1 MSWVQSLVLAA
12 LQGVTELFPIS
23 SLGHTVI
30 VTALLGWGA
39 LESSPN
45 FLPFLVLFHVGTAT
59 ALFIYFW
66 RDWFAII
73 RGFVVTA
80 ASGRLDSDAHGRLAW
95 LLIAGTIPAG
105 LIGLFLETPLKALFA
120 NPVVAA
126 AFLAIN
132 GVILLVG
139 ERARRRA
146 LATEAASANAAPAI
160 PRAEV
165 DGSGATATGSVA
177 IAETRDAQL
186 TQLRRYDS
194 LSWREAILVG
204 LAQALALI
212 PGISRSGV
220 TMVAA
225 LRVGMTHEDAA
236 AYTFLLATPI
246 IGAAGVLELPQ
257 LAGTAASTLLIALV
271 GGVVAGAA
279 AFLSTHFLMRYFENG
294 RLDPFGYYCIVAGV
308 LSGVYLTL
316 HP

>member
-1 MSWVQSLVLAA
+1 MTWAQSIVLAL

-30 VTALLGWGA
+30 VTALLGWGD
-39 LESSPN
+39 LEEDPN

-80 ASGRLDSDAHGRLAW
+80 VAGRLDAEPNGRLAW

-105 LIGLFLETPLKALFA
+105 LIGLFLESPLKRLFA
-120 NPVVAA
+120 SPLIAA
-126 AFLAIN
+126 AFLAVN
-132 GVILLVG
+132 GVVLLIG

-146 LATEAASANAAPAI
+146 LTLSSSSP
-160 PRAEV
+160 V
-165 DGSGATATGSVA
+165 
-177 IAETRDAQL
+177 ETDQKVGVRF
-186 TQLRRYDS
+186 TS
-194 LSWREAILVG
+194 LSWREAVLVG

-225 LRVGMTHEDAA
+225 LRVGMNHEDAA

-246 IGAAGVLELPQ
+246 IGAAAVLEVPQ
-257 LAGTAASTLLIALV
+257 LARSGPSTLLIAIV
-271 GGVVAGAA
+271 GGLLAGVAAY
-279 AFLSTHFLMRYFENG
+279 LSTRFLMRYFEKG
-294 RLDPFGYYCIVAGV
+294 RLDPFGYYCIIAG
-308 LSGVYLTL
+308 LASAAYLL
-316 HP
+316 FAHP

>member
-1 MSWVQSLVLAA
+1 MTWLQSIVLAL

-30 VTALLGWGA
+30 VTALLGWGD
-39 LESSPN
+39 LQESPS

-80 ASGRLDSDAHGRLAW
+80 VAGRLDAEPNGRLAW

-105 LIGLFLETPLKALFA
+105 LIGLFLEGPLKHLFA
-120 NPVVAA
+120 NPLIAA
-126 AFLAIN
+126 AFLAVN
-132 GVILLVG
+132 GVVLLIG
-139 ERARRRA
+139 EHARRRA
-146 LATEAASANAAPAI
+146 LA
-160 PRAEV
+160 
-165 DGSGATATGSVA
+165 
-177 IAETRDAQL
+177 AQL
-186 TQLRRYDS
+186 PGDPEGKVGVRFTS
-194 LSWREAILVG
+194 LSWREAVLVG

-225 LRVGMTHEDAA
+225 LRVGMNHEDAA

-246 IGAAGVLELPQ
+246 IGAAALLEVPQ
-257 LAGTAASTLLIALV
+257 LAGSPPSTLLIAVV
-271 GGVVAGAA
+271 GGILAGIAA
-279 AFLSTHFLMRYFENG
+279 YLSTKFLMRYFEKG
-294 RLDPFGYYCIVAGV
+294 RLDPFGYYCIIAG
-308 LSGVYLTL
+308 LASAAYLL
-316 HP
+316 FVHP

>member
-1 MSWVQSLVLAA
+1 MTWVQSLVLAV

-30 VTALLGWGA
+30 VTALLGWGD
-39 LESSPN
+39 LEASPN

-73 RGFVVTA
+73 QGFFVTA
-80 ASGRLDSDAHGRLAW
+80 AKGRLDAHPQGRLAW
-95 LLIAGTIPAG
+95 MLIAGTIPAG
-105 LIGLFLETPLKALFA
+105 LIGLFLENPLKGLFA
-120 NPVVAA
+120 NPVIAA
-126 AFLAIN
+126 AFLVVN
-132 GVILLVG
+132 GFILLIG

-146 LATEAASANAAPAI
+146 LAAESATTYVVSATSASDRPPN
-160 PRAEV
+160 
-165 DGSGATATGSVA
+165 GSVA
-177 IAETRDAQL
+177 VAEAPTAQPA
-186 TQLRRYDS
+186 QLRRFDS

-225 LRVGMTHEDAA
+225 LRVGMTHADAA

-246 IGAAGVLELPQ
+246 IGAAAVLELPQ
-257 LAGTAASTLLIALV
+257 LAGTPSSILVIALA
-271 GGVVAGAA
+271 GGIVAGVA
-279 AFLSTHFLMRYFENG
+279 AFLSTRFLMRYFENG
-294 RLDPFGYYCIVAGV
+294 RLDPFGYYCIVFGLV
-308 LSGVYLTL
+308 SGVYLSL

>member
-1 MSWVQSLVLAA
+1 MTWVQSLVLAV

-30 VTALLGWGA
+30 VTALLGWGD
-39 LESSPN
+39 LEASPT

-73 RGFVVTA
+73 HAFFVTA
-80 ASGRLDSDAHGRLAW
+80 VKGRLDAHPQGRLAW

-105 LIGLFLETPLKALFA
+105 LVGLFLENPLKGLFA
-120 NPVVAA
+120 NPIVAA
-126 AFLAIN
+126 AFLVVN
-132 GVILLVG
+132 GFILLVG

-146 LATEAASANAAPAI
+146 LAKESVTTRVAPAS
-160 PRAEV
+160 PA
-165 DGSGATATGSVA
+165 SGAANGSVA
-177 IAETRDAQL
+177 VAEVPAAQPAQL
-186 TQLRRYDS
+186 RHFDS

-225 LRVGMTHEDAA
+225 LRVGMTHADAA

-246 IGAAGVLELPQ
+246 IGAAAVLELPQ
-257 LAGTAASTLLIALV
+257 LASTPSSVLVIALV
-271 GGVVAGAA
+271 GGVVAGIAA
-279 AFLSTHFLMRYFENG
+279 YLSTRFLMRYFETG
-294 RLDPFGYYCIVAGV
+294 RLDPFGYYCIVFGL
-308 LSGVYLTL
+308 LSGVYLSL

>member
-1 MSWVQSLVLAA
+1 MTWLQSIVLAL

-30 VTALLGWGA
+30 VTALLGWGD
-39 LESSPN
+39 LEESPS

-80 ASGRLDSDAHGRLAW
+80 IAGRLDAEPNGRLAW

-105 LIGLFLETPLKALFA
+105 LIGLFLETPLKRLFA
-120 NPVVAA
+120 NPVIAA
-126 AFLAIN
+126 AFLVVN
-132 GVILLVG
+132 GIVLLVG

-146 LATEAASANAAPAI
+146 LTAHATDDPDEKVGV
-160 PRAEV
+160 RF
-165 DGSGATATGSVA
+165 T
-177 IAETRDAQL
+177 
-186 TQLRRYDS
+186 S
-194 LSWREAILVG
+194 LSWREAVLVG

-246 IGAAGVLELPQ
+246 IGAAGVLEVPQ
-257 LAGTAASTLLIALV
+257 LAGSPSSTLVIALV
-271 GGVVAGAA
+271 GGVLAGVAAY
-279 AFLSTHFLMRYFENG
+279 LSTKFLMRYFENG
-294 RLDPFGYYCIVAGV
+294 RLDPFGYYCIVAG
-308 LSGVYLTL
+308 LASAAYLRL
-316 HP
+316 FHP